1 MNEFE
6 TRREAKRRWREERR
20 EARKKWMQERWNNKD
35 FHKMHKKES
44 VWTGIFIFLVGV
56 GALLKATI
64 PEIPNWIFSW
74 PVFLIALGLFIG
86 FRHSFRGVAWFI
98 LIVVGGIFLFQHLNP
113 DVRMDRYIW
122 PLALIVVGLFF
133 MIRPWRRNMHSPE
146 KKNGALQGDS
156 GNGPIGINETWNDE
170 DFVDS
175 TSIFG
180 GAKKNIISKKFRGGD
195 LVNIFA
201 GTDLDLTQADFTGTA
216 IIELTTI
223 FGGTKLII
231 PSNWSIQSDAVIIF
245 GGIEDKRKMPATT
258 ENPDKILILK
268 GTVIFGGIEIK
279 SY

>member
-1 MNEFE
+1 MNDFE
-6 TRREAKRRWREERR
+6 SRREAKRKWREERR
-20 EARKKWMQERWNNKD
+20 EARRKWIQERWDNKD
-35 FHKMHKKES
+35 FQKMHKKES

-56 GALLKATI
+56 AALIKSTVPGI
-64 PEIPNWIFSW
+64 PGWIFSW
-74 PVFLIALGLFIG
+74 PSFLICLGIFIG
-86 FRHSFRGVAWFI
+86 FRHNFRGVAWFI
-98 LIVVGGIFLFQHLNP
+98 LMVVGGIFLFEHMNP
-113 DVRMDRYIW
+113 DVHMHQYMW

-133 MIRPWRRNMHSPE
+133 MVRPWRRNMHSPE
-146 KKNGALQGDS
+146 KKNGVSQG
-156 GNGPIGINETWNDE
+156 NNPLGPNETWNDE

-201 GTDLDLTQADFTGTA
+201 GTDLDLTQADFNGTA

-231 PSNWSIQSDAVIIF
+231 PSHWSIQSDAVIIF
-245 GGIEDKRKMPATT
+245 GGIEDKRKMPVTS
-258 ENPDKILILK
+258 EHPDKILILK